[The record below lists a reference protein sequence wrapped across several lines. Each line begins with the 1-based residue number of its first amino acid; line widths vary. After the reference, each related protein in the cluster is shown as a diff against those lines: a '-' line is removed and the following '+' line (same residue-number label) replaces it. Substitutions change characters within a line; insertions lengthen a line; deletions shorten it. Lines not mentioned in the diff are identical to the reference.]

1 MTRDVWI
8 KVAGYHSVDGVEQ
21 EPVITEARGTY
32 SLQGGRHYLRY
43 TEVSAETGHA
53 SKALVKC
60 REGFLE
66 VTKKG
71 AIDSTMRFEV
81 GKENVSHYSTPAGDL
96 EIGVL
101 ASEIAIAEDARRIV
115 ISCRYSLH
123 AMGECLQNSRVE
135 ITVIPFPMM

>member
-1 MTRDVWI
+1 MTKDVWI
-8 KVAGYHSVDGVEQ
+8 KVAGYHVVDGVGQ

-43 TEVSAETGHA
+43 TEVSGETGHS

-60 REGFLE
+60 KDGFLE

-71 AIDSTMRFEV
+71 AIDSNMRFEI
-81 GKENVSHYSTPAGDL
+81 GKENISHYGTPAGDL
-96 EIGVL
+96 EIGVQ
-101 ASEIAIAEDARRIV
+101 ASEIAIEEDARRIV
-115 ISCRYSLH
+115 IRCTYSLH

-135 ITVIPFPMM
+135 ITVIPFPVI